1 MSFDLDDKVI
11 DYIEQAVKLPVP
23 LETGRQDQSGPAIIY
38 IMQPMQKYTR
48 YYNGRV
54 KRSFAFQIAAKLP
67 RMEEAIQVLNDINSA
82 IERAKPGDINSASG
96 SFCFRNA
103 QMTQNPSYKDT
114 IEDAGVTYSVY
125 AASFEV
131 EVIIN

>member
-1 MSFDLDDKVI
+1 MSFDLDSKVM
-11 DYIEQAVKLPVP
+11 DYIESHVTLPVP
-23 LETGRQDQSGPAIIY
+23 IETGRQDQSGPAIIY
-38 IMQPMQKYTR
+38 IMQPMEKFTR

-54 KRSFAFQIAAKLP
+54 KRSYAFQIAAKLP
-67 RMEEAIQVLNDINSA
+67 KMEQATQVLNEINDAMEQARS
-82 IERAKPGDINSASG
+82 GDIKSGSG
-96 SFCFRNA
+96 SFSFRNA
-103 QMTQNPSYKDT
+103 KMTQNPSYKDT

>member
-11 DYIEQAVKLPVP
+11 DYIEQAVELPVP

-48 YYNGRV
+48 YFNGRV

-82 IERAKPGDINSASG
+82 IERAKPGNIKSDSG
-96 SFCFRNA
+96 SFSFRNA